1 MACAGT
7 GESWTVEQLAEVIK
21 FDHGYTAQSSVVRAA
36 GRALLPFAPTA
47 LCSAWSLGPGQ
58 D

>member
-1 MACAGT
+1 M
-7 GESWTVEQLAEVIK
+7 EQLAEVIK